1 MAAAIRDPR
10 DTWATLSQEARD
22 LAYNN
27 NAAVPDCTALN
38 AARVEASRLFRAAHA
53 ATLDLPYGPKERQA
67 WDLYPA
73 QVTDAPCLVFIHG
86 GYWQRNQRQDFAC
99 LAEGVLQHGW
109 SCAMPG
115 YSLAPEANLGE
126 IVGEISLALDWL
138 ARHRAG
144 EGMTGP
150 VIVSGW
156 SAGAHLAAMALGHPL
171 VAAGLAISGV
181 FELGPIRDTFLNAAL
196 RLSEAEI
203 EALSPLRLPPMAKPL
218 TIAYG
223 TREVPAL
230 IVDSRT
236 LHAHRAAVHAPGPLL
251 PVAEANHFTILH
263 TLRSPKGALTR
274 AALRLVEDLGV
285 ARDFTE

>member
-1 MAAAIRDPR
+1 MAAALQDPR
-10 DTWATLSQEARD
+10 DIWAMLSQEARD

-27 NAAVPDCTALN
+27 NAAVPDCLALN
-38 AARVEASRLFRAAHA
+38 AARVEASGRFRAAHA
-53 ATLDLPYGPKERQA
+53 TALDLPYGPKERQA

-73 QVTDAPCLVFIHG
+73 QAADAPCLVFIHG

-115 YSLAPEANLGE
+115 YSLAPEAPLGE

-138 ARHRAG
+138 ARHRAAA
-144 EGMTGP
+144 GMTGP
-150 VIVSGW
+150 VVVSGW

-181 FELGPIRDTFLNAAL
+181 FELGPIRDTYLNAAL

-203 EALSPLRLPPMAKPL
+203 ETLSPRRLSPTAKPL
-218 TIAYG
+218 AIAYG
-223 TREVPAL
+223 TCEVPAL
-230 IVDSRT
+230 IMDSRK
-236 LHAHRAAVHAPGPLL
+236 LHAHRTAAHAPGPLL
-251 PVAEANHFTILH
+251 PVAQANHFTILH
-263 TLRSPKGALTR
+263 GLRSPEGALTR
-274 AALRLVEDLGV
+274 AALRLVEDLGS
-285 ARDFTE
+285 AEGGAA

>member
-27 NAAVPDCTALN
+27 NAAVPDCAALN

-53 ATLDLPYGPKERQA
+53 TALDLPYGPKEREA

-73 QVTDAPCLVFIHG
+73 GAADAPCLVFLHG

-99 LAEGVLQHGW
+99 LAAGVLHHGW
-109 SCAMPG
+109 SCGMPG
-115 YSLAPEANLGE
+115 YSLAPEASLSE
-126 IVGEISLALDWL
+126 IVAEMGLALDWL
-138 ARHRAG
+138 AQHRAAA
-144 EGMTGP
+144 GMTGP
-150 VIVSGW
+150 VILSGW

-181 FELGPIRDTFLNAAL
+181 FDLGPIRDTFLNAAL
-196 RLSEAEI
+196 NLSEAEI
-203 EALSPLRLPPMAKPL
+203 ETLSPLRLAAIAKPFA
-218 TIAYG
+218 IAYG

-230 IVDSRT
+230 IADSRK
-236 LHAHRAAVHAPGPLL
+236 LHAHRADWHAPGPLL
-251 PVAEANHFTILH
+251 PLAEANHFTILDA
-263 TLRSPKGALTR
+263 LRSPDGALTR
-274 AALRLVEDLGV
+274 AALRLAEES
-285 ARDFTE
+285 AA